1 MSNLKLKR
9 HGDLN
14 QIMALVQL
22 LANGRKDI
30 DEGRVIPAA
39 DVFAQLEAMDRAD
52 RNEPD
57 DGPPAAGR
65 PLRP

>member
-1 MSNLKLKR
+1 MSYLKLKR

-22 LANGRKDI
+22 LTNGRKDI
-30 DEGRVIPAA
+30 DEGRITPAA

-57 DGPPAAGR
+57 DGPLAAGR